1 MKTGHLMVIG
11 LVASIWSGTGD
22 YDDLTFTTVWEDSKH
37 GGNMQA
43 SLLFMNLHSKCVQ
56 TNSVPESII
65 ISADNTVKE
74 TKNGIFFCFMVWLL
88 AALQHTRLWRVRTS
102 YKLVG
107 HTHSHCDR
115 AFSRVRAALLGKTY
129 MSEPVTWLDT
139 HTCMSH
145 AVLRLYSGG
154 VGLNLAATRTWQK
167 SSWNLCSHTP
177 FAGIICQRL

>member
-74 TKNGIFFCFMVWLL
+74 TKNGIFFVSWSGYLL
-88 AALQHTRLWRVRTS
+88 
-102 YKLVG
+102 
-107 HTHSHCDR
+107 
-115 AFSRVRAALLGKTY
+115 
-129 MSEPVTWLDT
+129 
-139 HTCMSH
+139 
-145 AVLRLYSGG
+145 LYSIRACG
-154 VGLNLAATRTWQK
+154 VCARAI
-167 SSWNLCSHTP
+167 SSWGTP
-177 FAGIICQRL
+177 IPIAIEHFHV